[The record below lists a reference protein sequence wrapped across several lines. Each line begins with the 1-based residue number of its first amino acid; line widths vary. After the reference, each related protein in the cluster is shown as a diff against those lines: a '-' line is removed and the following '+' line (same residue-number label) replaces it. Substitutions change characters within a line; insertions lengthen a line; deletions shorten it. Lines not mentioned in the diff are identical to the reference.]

1 MDFRKQFAEFGN
13 VIYLDVAAEG
23 PLPLA
28 AARAAHAAVDW
39 KKLPHQIPEETYFDL
54 PDLVRTRLA
63 QLIGGDADEIALA
76 TGASAGFA
84 AVAQGLDWQAGDEI
98 LVGQGEFPVH
108 FSAWLG
114 LVASGDAQVRVVLP
128 RSRFIDADDYIA
140 AMGPRVRL
148 VSASLVR
155 FDNAARLDAARL
167 AESCHASGAALL
179 LDVSQC
185 AGGMPIRV
193 GELNADFVTGA
204 GYKWLLSPF
213 GTGFFWVR
221 RDWWDRLRPSPVYWM
236 ALEGAR
242 EFHSLPL
249 ENLRAVEGARR
260 WDTPET
266 ASFSNLAAMDAS
278 LEFLSRITPAAV
290 EEHNRALIRELI
302 EGLPRDRCVL
312 ASPPEPEL
320 RGPFV
325 CAAGRTPARTKDL
338 YERLRAEKI
347 IVSYRQGVLRIAP
360 HLYNT
365 SNDIRRLISILSA

>member
-1 MDFRKQFAEFGN
+1 
-13 VIYLDVAAEG
+13 
-23 PLPLA
+23 
-28 AARAAHAAVDW
+28 
-39 KKLPHQIPEETYFDL
+39 
-54 PDLVRTRLA
+54 
-63 QLIGGDADEIALA
+63 
-76 TGASAGFA
+76 
-84 AVAQGLDWQAGDEI
+84 
-98 LVGQGEFPVH
+98 
-108 FSAWLG
+108 
-114 LVASGDAQVRVVLP
+114 
-128 RSRFIDADDYIA
+128 
-140 AMGPRVRL
+140 MGPRVRL

>member
-312 ASPPEPEL
+312 ASPPEPEQ

>member
-1 MDFRKQFAEFGN
+1 MDFRKEFAEFGD
-13 VIYLDVAAEG
+13 VIYLDVAAQG

-39 KKLPHQIPEETYFDL
+39 KKLPHQIPEGTYFDL
-54 PDLVRTRLA
+54 PDRVRTWLA
-63 QLIGGDADEIALA
+63 QLIGSDADEIALA

-84 AVAQGLDWQAGDEI
+84 AVAEGLDWKAGDEI
-98 LVGQGEFPVH
+98 LVGQGEFPAH

-114 LVASGDAQVRVVLP
+114 LVASGHAQVRVVSP
-128 RSRFIDADDYIA
+128 RGRFIDAGDYIA
-140 AMGPRVRL
+140 AMGLRVRL

-185 AGGMPIRV
+185 AGGMPINVR
-193 GELNADFVTGA
+193 ELNADFVTGA

-242 EFHSLPL
+242 EFHDLPL

-278 LEFLSRITPAAV
+278 LEFLLRITPAAV
-290 EEHNRALIRELI
+290 EERNRALIQELI
-302 EGLPRDRCVL
+302 ESLPRDRCVL
-312 ASPPEPEL
+312 ASPPEPER

-325 CAAGRTPARTKDL
+325 CLTGRTASRTKDL

-347 IVSYRQGVLRIAP
+347 VVSYRQGVLRIAP

-365 SNDIRRLISILSA
+365 SNDIRRLISILSV